1 MVLSRTLG
9 YSPRL
14 PVSDYDTVGLYT
26 PLEAFLGGTS
36 KQFAWPVRAALPET
50 SRSNVRRICL
60 PHLLPVPTTIHQV
73 AASILRVPPS
83 VVTHTIRLGNINP
96 IPIDYAV
103 WPRLRDRLTLGRRTL
118 PRKS

>member
-36 KQFAWPVRAALPET
+36 KQFA
-50 SRSNVRRICL
+50 
-60 PHLLPVPTTIHQV
+60 
-73 AASILRVPPS
+73 
-83 VVTHTIRLGNINP
+83 
-96 IPIDYAV
+96 
-103 WPRLRDRLTLGRRTL
+103 
-118 PRKS
+118 